1 MPRPRRRLVGPCGW
15 CAFAGLQ
22 IVVAG
27 KIKAK
32 VPGHDIVLT
41 QVRVDD
47 DALGIANAGWDT
59 PGRIAQMAARL
70 RAARPELAHHASQAL
85 GPIAG
90 AECAALVREAQDV
103 NFFGE
108 GGSHVLGMGR
118 YGDGM
123 RQVCIPADRG
133 RVAPHQ
139 TVYLLPMRIKLHN
152 MNNCRPSPPKGADS
166 KIHVRRPNLRWADCF
181 LPPRFLNF
189 SPE

>member
-1 MPRPRRRLVGPCGW
+1 MKGFCHEHHSSATARSAIARLRQRLRGWCRW

-27 KIKAK
+27 KIEAE

-41 QVRVDD
+41 QVRMDD
-47 DALGIANAGWDT
+47 DALGIANAGRDT

-70 RAARPELAHHASQAL
+70 RAARPELAHDAGQPL
-85 GPIAG
+85 GPVTG
-90 AECAALVREAQDV
+90 AECPALVRQAQDI

-118 YGDGM
+118 YGGGM

-133 RVAPHQ
+133 HVAPRQ
-139 TVYLLPMRIKLHN
+139 TVYLLPMRIELHN
-152 MNNCRPSPPKGADS
+152 VNNCRP
-166 KIHVRRPNLRWADCF
+166 
-181 LPPRFLNF
+181 
-189 SPE
+189 